1 MITRQHKL
9 CACQLRVAWIVN
21 ILYINK
27 QHSGFIFGNS
37 DKHLKLLSHVKND
50 FIYLFNICER
60 VSLLNLKFKQL
71 GNYRCKNRTSA
82 LATSD
87 YKMGS
92 RELAAYVRKI
102 LEENTI

>member
-1 MITRQHKL
+1 M
-9 CACQLRVAWIVN
+9 
-21 ILYINK
+21 
-27 QHSGFIFGNS
+27 
-37 DKHLKLLSHVKND
+37 
-50 FIYLFNICER
+50 
-60 VSLLNLKFKQL
+60 KFKQL

-102 LEENTI
+102 LEENNYYFFFNSDLKSLCSLIHSSRGTSGHYPWYKGTGKQTRAAERGNKLLNAS